1 MNDIKIGLG
10 DNSSWSIFV
19 PPQPEKPPSI
29 PDKVEFKK
37 TTIDS
42 GFGCDDKLTINCPK
56 PQLHTHLCKENYL
69 GEFKEESEKALARD
83 NLGVYSK
90 DEINKVLEDAVANL
104 DTSIFI
110 TKKKYIIQLRIQI
123 LLTLLLK
130 QTQIMKFLNN
140 YLIYDRNQKTISTR

>member
-10 DNSSWSIFV
+10 DNSSWSI
-19 PPQPEKPPSI
+19 PIKI

-56 PQLHTHLCKENYL
+56 PELHTHLCKENYL

-90 DEINKVLEDAVANL
+90 DEVSKVLEDAVANL

-110 TKKKYIIQLRIQI
+110 TKKEVYNLVENLDFVNSSIKANIDYEIPEQLFS
-123 LLTLLLK
+123 L
-130 QTQIMKFLNN
+130 
-140 YLIYDRNQKTISTR
+140 

>member
-10 DNSSWSIFV
+10 DNSSWSI
-19 PPQPEKPPSI
+19 PIKI

-56 PQLHTHLCKENYL
+56 PELHTHLCKENYL

-90 DEINKVLEDAVANL
+90 DEVSKVLEDAVANI

-110 TKKKYIIQLRIQI
+110 TKKEVYNLVENLDFVNSSIKANIDYEIPEQLFN
-123 LLTLLLK
+123 L
-130 QTQIMKFLNN
+130 
-140 YLIYDRNQKTISTR
+140 